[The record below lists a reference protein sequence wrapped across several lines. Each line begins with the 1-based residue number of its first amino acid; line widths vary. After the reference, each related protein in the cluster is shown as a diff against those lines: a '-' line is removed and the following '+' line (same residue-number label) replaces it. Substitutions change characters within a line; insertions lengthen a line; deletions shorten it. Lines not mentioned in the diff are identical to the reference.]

1 MIYNKGDVVN
11 INMEGFMGIEF
22 PTVATVKEVCYKVS
36 ADTGNGCYT
45 EMILNEDELLNRL
58 IQTK

>member
-1 MIYNKGDVVN
+1 MKYNKGDVIN

-36 ADTGNGCYT
+36 ADTGNGCCA
-45 EMILNEDELLNRL
+45 EMILNEEELLSRL
-58 IQTK
+58 IQAE